1 MLKLYNSFDSLFSY
15 AFIIAGNDIRVKQ
28 INYNEFNDFVQKE
41 EVTNSVFKED
51 FNNIH
56 LLQIKDNYFLLKKT
70 NNHDEGILLIDFFN
84 DFFKSNQSKS
94 FQNSI
99 TLYRI

>member
-41 EVTNSVFKED
+41 AS
-51 FNNIH
+51 
-56 LLQIKDNYFLLKKT
+56 
-70 NNHDEGILLIDFFN
+70 G
-84 DFFKSNQSKS
+84 S
-94 FQNSI
+94 
-99 TLYRI
+99 